1 TMTDLMSRVNDLI
14 ASHPPASTSRVDFL
28 RAQYDAGLAWVDKPL
43 GRGGLAMTAEDQQ
56 KVDRALRAASAPDN
70 DPLAN
75 AIGLGMVAPT
85 LLEFGTPEQI
95 DRFLRPLWTGEHIW
109 CQLFS
114 EPGAGSDLANI
125 STSAVLQGDTWI
137 VNGQKVWTSGAQNA
151 AFGILVARTDPT
163 AFKHAGLTYFVCPMQ
178 DPGIEI
184 RPLRQITGEAE
195 FNEVF
200 LTDVR
205 IPDANRI

>member
-1 TMTDLMSRVNDLI
+1 
-14 ASHPPASTSRVDFL
+14 
-28 RAQYDAGLAWVDKPL
+28 
-43 GRGGLAMTAEDQQ
+43 
-56 KVDRALRAASAPDN
+56 
-70 DPLAN
+70 
-75 AIGLGMVAPT
+75 
-85 LLEFGTPEQI
+85 
-95 DRFLRPLWTGEHIW
+95 
-109 CQLFS
+109 
-114 EPGAGSDLANI
+114 
-125 STSAVLQGDTWI
+125 
-137 VNGQKVWTSGAQNA
+137 QNA

-205 IPDANRI
+205 IPDANRIGKVGQGWAVANATLNSERVHVGGGEAARETGMIGVVARTWRDNPALRRPALHDRLLRLWVESEVLRLV